1 MMLQNIKEHNP
12 NWPQIPDHSYRMS
25 IIGCFGSGKTNSL
38 FNPINH
44 EQDINKIYLHAK
56 HPYEAKYQLLINKG
70 ESTSLNNF
78 NDSKNFIEYSF
89 DINDIYKNSEECNPN
104 KNCKILIVFGDMIAD
119 MINNEKL
126 NPLITE
132 LRTNKSFNKSH

>member
-44 EQDINKIYLHAK
+44 EQDINKIYLYAK
-56 HPYEAKYQLLINKG
+56 DPYEAKYQLLINKG
-70 ESTSLNNF
+70 ESTGLNNF

-89 DINDIYKNSEECNPN
+89 DINDIYKNSEERNPN
-104 KNCKILIVFGDMIAD
+104 KNRKILIVFGDMIAD
-119 MINNEKL
+119 MINNKNL
-126 NPLITE
+126 NPLTTE

>member
-12 NWPQIPDHSYRMS
+12 NWPQIPDHSYRIP
-25 IIGCFGSGKTNSL
+25 IIGCFRSRKTNSL

-44 EQDINKIYLHAK
+44 EQDINKIYLYAK
-56 HPYEAKYQLLINKG
+56 DPYEAKYHLSINKG
-70 ESTSLNNF
+70 ESTGLNNF
-78 NDSKNFIEYSF
+78 NDSKNFNEYSF
-89 DINDIYKNSEECNPN
+89 DINDVHKNSEKCNPN
-104 KNCKILIVFGDMIAD
+104 KNRKILIVFGDMFAD
-119 MINNEKL
+119 IINNKKL